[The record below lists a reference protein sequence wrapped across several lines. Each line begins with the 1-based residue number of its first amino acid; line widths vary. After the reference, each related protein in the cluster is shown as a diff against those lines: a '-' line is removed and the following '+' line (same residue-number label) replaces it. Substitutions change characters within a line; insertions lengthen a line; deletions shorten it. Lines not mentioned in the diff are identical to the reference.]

1 MGLVSW
7 LVVGGLAGWIASKIM
22 GKDAKMGLM
31 ANIAVGIIG
40 ALVGGF
46 VLQIFGIGG
55 VTGVNL
61 RSILVAIL
69 GSCILLYIMNKINR

>member
-1 MGLVSW
+1 
-7 LVVGGLAGWIASKIM
+7 
-22 GKDAKMGLM
+22 MGLM

-55 VTGVNL
+55 VTGINL
-61 RSILVAIL
+61 RSVLVAIL